1 MRFWRVYTCLLF
13 VFLSKL
19 NAYSTN
25 DTLQLKHVAD
35 SLFSNKLYYEAS
47 IYYQKLD
54 FFLQGEISKNEAKL
68 LAANCYK
75 LDKNYTSGIDHLN
88 GINLN
93 EASDSVIFKTKYQ
106 SALMSYLSNDLTR
119 AESFLEQLNY
129 LVKDSSYVINS
140 LLLHA
145 FVLNEQY
152 KWPEAKEKLYKLN
165 SSLFLND
172 PTIFDR
178 NKIILDSIYDPKLV
192 PKLKSVDKA
201 SRRSTFFPG
210 SGQWYAKSYGEGITS
225 FLAMTVCAGAMV
237 VGIVYQYY
245 FTSIFLGNVLI
256 SKFYLGGIKR
266 AEFLTEKYNYKNSK
280 KYNDFLKLQVK
291 QQFVK

>member
-1 MRFWRVYTCLLF
+1 MKYWRVYTCLLF
-13 VFLSKL
+13 VFLIRL
-19 NAYSTN
+19 TAYSTN

-54 FFLQGEISKNEAKL
+54 FFLQGESSKNEAKF

-75 LDKNYTSGIDHLN
+75 LNKNYNSGIDHLN
-88 GINLN
+88 SINLS
-93 EASDSVIFKTKYQ
+93 EASDSLIFNTKYQ
-106 SALMSYLSNDLTR
+106 SALMSYLNSDLTR

-129 LVKDSSYVINS
+129 LVKDSSYIINS

-152 KWPEAKEKLYKLN
+152 KWPQAKEKLYKLN
-165 SSLFLND
+165 LVLFLND
-172 PTIFDR
+172 PSAFNH
-178 NKIILDSIYDPKLV
+178 NKILLDSIYDTKLI

-210 SGQWYAKSYGEGITS
+210 SGQWYARSYGEAITS
-225 FLAMTVCAGAMV
+225 FLAITVCAGAMV

-245 FTSIFLGNVLI
+245 FTSIFLGNILI
-256 SKFYLGGIKR
+256 SKFYLGGVKR
-266 AEFLTEKYNYKNSK
+266 AEFLTEKYNYNNSK
-280 KYNDFLKLQVK
+280 KYNELLKLQVK
-291 QQFVK
+291 QNFVK

>member
-1 MRFWRVYTCLLF
+1 MRYWRVYTCLLF

-19 NAYSTN
+19 SAYSTN
-25 DTLQLKHVAD
+25 DTLQLKQVAD

-54 FFLQGEISKNEAKL
+54 FFLLGENSKNEAKL

-75 LDKNYTSGIDHLN
+75 LHKNYTSGIDHLN
-88 GINLN
+88 AINLN
-93 EASDSVIFKTKYQ
+93 EASDSLIFNTKYQ
-106 SALMSYLSNDLTR
+106 CALMSYLSNDLTR

-129 LVKDSSYVINS
+129 LVRDSSYVINS

-152 KWPEAKEKLYKLN
+152 KWPQAKEKLYKLN
-165 SSLFLND
+165 GSLFLND
-172 PTIFDR
+172 PTTFNH
-178 NKIILDSIYDPKLV
+178 NKAILDSIYDVKLV

-201 SRRSTFFPG
+201 SRMSTFFPG
-210 SGQWYAKSYGEGITS
+210 SGQCYAKSYGEGITS
-225 FLAMTVCAGAMV
+225 FLAITVSAGAMV

-266 AEFLTEKYNYKNSK
+266 AEFLTEKYNYNKSK
-280 KYNDFLKLQVK
+280 KYNDLLKLQVK
-291 QQFVK
+291 QQFIK